1 MNPLVVTGIMF
12 ACMILLML
20 TGLPLTFVMGA
31 LGVGFCLALWGLAGL
46 NTLYYAV
53 FGIMDSFIL
62 SAIPLFLFMGLV
74 LQKSGIAD
82 DLFDTV
88 YRWTGGLRGGL
99 GMGVIVICA
108 IFAAMVGVTG
118 AATVSMGIIA
128 LPAMLNRKYDKR
140 IATGLIQAGGALG
153 ILIPPSIPMIM
164 YAYISGV
171 SVGKLFAGGIFPGI
185 MLATM
190 HIIYIGVRCYLQ
202 PEMAPAL
209 PPEERATWKAKVVSL
224 KYVLLPIILIFV
236 VLGFIFFGIASP
248 TEASAVGAFGALI
261 CAAVRGRLNW
271 QLVKETGFRSLRI
284 TGMVFWIIF
293 AAVAFSK
300 IYTGLG
306 APAMIQEIMVNL
318 AIGPW
323 GILIIVQVIFFILG
337 MFLSDGAI
345 LFICMPIFLPIAL
358 SQGFDTTW
366 FGVLYVLNMEMAYLT
381 PPFGYNLFY
390 MKGIVPP
397 EITLADIYRSV
408 APFVALQA
416 AALGIAMIFPRLVTF
431 LPDLLF

>member
-1 MNPLVVTGIMF
+1 MNPLAVTVLMF
-12 ACMILLML
+12 AFIILLML

-31 LGVGFCLALWGLAGL
+31 LGVGFALLLWGPAGL

-74 LQKSGIAD
+74 LQKSGIAE

-88 YRWTGGLRGGL
+88 HRWAGGLRGGL

-128 LPAMLNRKYDKR
+128 LPAMLKRKYDKR

-153 ILIPPSIPMIM
+153 ILIPPSVPMIM

-171 SVGKLFAGGIFPGI
+171 SVGKLFAGGVIPGF

-202 PEMAPAL
+202 PEIGPAL
-209 PPEERATWKAKVVSL
+209 PPEERSNWKVKVASL
-224 KYVLLPIILIFV
+224 KNVVLPIILITM

-261 CAAVRGRLNW
+261 CAAVRRRLNW
-271 QLVKETGFRSLRI
+271 KLIKETGFRSLRI

-293 AAVAFSK
+293 AAVAFSR

-306 APAMIQEIMVNL
+306 APAMIQEIMVDL

-345 LFICMPIFLPIAL
+345 LFICMPIFIPIAL

-366 FGVLYVLNMEMAYLT
+366 FGVLYVMNMEMAYLT

-397 EITLADIYRSV
+397 EITIGDIYRSV
-408 APFVALQA
+408 IPFVALQA
-416 AALGIAMIFPRLVTF
+416 VALGIAMVFPKLVTF

>member
-1 MNPLVVTGIMF
+1 
-12 ACMILLML
+12 
-20 TGLPLTFVMGA
+20 
-31 LGVGFCLALWGLAGL
+31 
-46 NTLYYAV
+46 
-53 FGIMDSFIL
+53 
-62 SAIPLFLFMGLV
+62 
-74 LQKSGIAD
+74 
-82 DLFDTV
+82 
-88 YRWTGGLRGGL
+88 
-99 GMGVIVICA
+99 
-108 IFAAMVGVTG
+108 
-118 AATVSMGIIA
+118 
-128 LPAMLNRKYDKR
+128 
-140 IATGLIQAGGALG
+140 
-153 ILIPPSIPMIM
+153 
-164 YAYISGV
+164 V

-202 PEMAPAL
+202 PEIGPAV
-209 PPEERATWKAKVVSL
+209 PPEERANWKAKAASL
-224 KYVLLPIILIFV
+224 KYVVLPIILIFV

-261 CAAVRGRLNW
+261 CAAIRGRLNW
-271 QLVKETGFRSLRI
+271 QLIKETGFRSLRI

-358 SQGFDTTW
+358 SQGFDSTW

-397 EITLADIYRSV
+397 EITLGDIYRSV
-408 APFVALQA
+408 IPFVAIQA
-416 AALGIAMIFPRLVTF
+416 VALGIAMVFPRLVTF

>member
-1 MNPLVVTGIMF
+1 MNPLAVTVLMF
-12 ACMILLML
+12 AFIILLML

-31 LGVGFCLALWGLAGL
+31 LGVGFALLLWGPAGL

-74 LQKSGIAD
+74 LQKSGIAE

-88 YRWTGGLRGGL
+88 HRWAGGLRGGL

-128 LPAMLNRKYDKR
+128 LPAMLKRKYDKR

-153 ILIPPSIPMIM
+153 ILIPPSVPMIM

-171 SVGKLFAGGIFPGI
+171 SVGKLFAGGVIPGF

-202 PEMAPAL
+202 PEIGPAL
-209 PPEERATWKAKVVSL
+209 PPEERSNWKVKVASL
-224 KYVLLPIILIFV
+224 KNVVLPIILITM

-261 CAAVRGRLNW
+261 CAAVRRRLNW
-271 QLVKETGFRSLRI
+271 KLIKETGFRSLRI

-293 AAVAFSK
+293 AAVAFSR

-306 APAMIQEIMVNL
+306 APAMIQEIMVDL

-345 LFICMPIFLPIAL
+345 LFICMPIFIPIAL

-366 FGVLYVLNMEMAYLT
+366 FGVLYVMNMEMAYLT

-397 EITLADIYRSV
+397 EINIGDIYRSV
-408 APFVALQA
+408 IPFVALQA
-416 AALGIAMIFPRLVTF
+416 VALGIAMVFPKLVTF